1 MKIEEDKFMEFING
15 VNYVS
20 DVSKIT
26 EVLFV
31 IIWCFRNL

>member
-1 MKIEEDKFMEFING
+1 MEFING

-20 DVSKIT
+20 DVSKIN

-31 IIWCFRNL
+31 IIWCLFAFVISVLEI